1 VSGEQVDDRAP
12 DEHDQDAHAG
22 DAHTLDAEER
32 GEGRTAAEWTSLAIC
47 TAVLVAVVTLLVSEL
62 LGPSAPALPVAR
74 VAAVR
79 REGPISVVE
88 VDVRNSGD
96 ETAAD
101 VQVGASLTIGEDV
114 EEADVVVAFLGGGE
128 SEEVVFTFTG
138 DPADGELEVDV
149 TGFVVP

>member
-1 VSGEQVDDRAP
+1 MSGGSVDDHP
-12 DEHDQDAHAG
+12 SDEHGQEVPG
-22 DAHTLDAEER
+22 RDAER
-32 GEGRTAAEWTSLAIC
+32 GGVRTAAEWTSLAIC
-47 TAVLVAVVTLLVSEL
+47 TAVLLAVVALLVSEL

-79 REGPISVVE
+79 REGPVSVVE
-88 VDVRNSGD
+88 VDVRNGGD

-101 VQVGASLTIGEDV
+101 VQVGASLTIGEEV
-114 EEADVVVAFLGGGE
+114 EEADVVVPFLGGGE

-149 TGFVVP
+149 TGFVLP